1 MRSRQVCAS
10 SCSSSSAAWPIAAAV
25 GLSLLTGCGGAATSD
40 DARGNVI
47 LQDENNYTTTASLAI
62 PTVETTAGTDAE
74 ICWSNVVDDLQCHPV
89 SATADLDNVSLL
101 RVSHLSQEQ
110 VQTRVAAGTLSQSD
124 VAGYVDF
131 HTDHSATCTKLS
143 DFSFFGTVIDV
154 PSEYIESTDYTY
166 LLLFAKGTTPGQG
179 ARTMIFLKPTS
190 TATNTKIDAPT
201 GCGMLDFSADL
212 SSLTKLP
219 VPSAGPWIVDWRDIT
234 RDGQGSDIPFAKI
247 DGVTIGFYAGMTV
260 ADLQTR
266 IFDIELI
273 ATALWDVKLAGGRTA
288 DLAMAKDRAT
298 GAAFTGFDRTDTG
311 TWMLALT
318 CSKCQ
323 NPAPVLLTV
332 LQPSAGGS

>member
-1 MRSRQVCAS
+1 MRSTQIR
-10 SCSSSSAAWPIAAAV
+10 AAWPLAAA
-25 GLSLLTGCGGAATSD
+25 GLSLLAGCGGAANTD
-40 DARGNVI
+40 DARGNV
-47 LQDENNYTTTASLAI
+47 LLHDENNYSTMASLAI
-62 PTVETTAGTDAE
+62 PTIETTAGTDAD
-74 ICWSNVVDDLQCHPV
+74 ICWSSVVDDLQCHPV

-101 RVSHLSQEQ
+101 RVAHLSHEQ
-110 VQTRVAAGTLSQSD
+110 VQQRVAAGTLSQSD

-131 HTDHSATCTKLS
+131 HTDHSTTCTKLS

-154 PSEYIESTDYTY
+154 PSEYVESSDYTY

-179 ARTMIFLKPTS
+179 ARTMIFLNPTA

-219 VPSAGPWIVDWRDIT
+219 VPAAGPWVVDWRDIT
-234 RDGQGSDIPFAKI
+234 RDGQGSTVPFQKI

-260 ADLQTR
+260 ADLQAR

-288 DLAMAKDRAT
+288 DLATAKDRAT
-298 GAAFTGFDRTDTG
+298 GAVFAGFDRADAG

-323 NPAPVLLTV
+323 NPAPVLLTI
-332 LQPSAGGS
+332 LDPGAGGS